1 MTIIGST
8 IDPHR
13 NRSIIKR
20 DIPTLREWLSDKAL
34 AQNPGQVNE
43 CGMANDFWGRLALK
57 APLAEVKNV
66 SPLNDPRSIGIG
78 ILTFFTEQDSVL
90 WTDLGSID
98 SSSTFPRSM
107 TEFWARGL

>member
-1 MTIIGST
+1 MI
-8 IDPHR
+8 
-13 NRSIIKR
+13 R
-20 DIPTLREWLSDKAL
+20 DIPTSREWLSDKAL
-34 AQNPGQVNE
+34 AQNPWQVNE
-43 CGMANDFWGRLALK
+43 CCWANDIWGRFTPK

-78 ILTFFTEQDSVL
+78 ILTFFTEQDSDR
-90 WTDLGSID
+90 WTGLGSID